1 MKNIPETACSLLW
14 THIAL
19 DMEGDVMPCCRFAV
33 DSTGRQDPRRV
44 PNMGGWRKPG
54 IPNIDNGLHE
64 AFNGPEFQE
73 MRKKMLAG
81 EKLDGCTKCW
91 DIEDSGSMSPRNF
104 WNEKYKHLIGEE
116 PKLKFL
122 EIGFSTHCNLA
133 CRMCSPQYSSKWHNI
148 AFPGTSVTVGFK
160 DYIKKLGTADL
171 SGLETIKFV
180 GGEPMMDK
188 NHDAFILSLEDFGID
203 LSKLQVNYHTNATI
217 RASDKVIDVWKR
229 LRSVL
234 LCLSIDGVGEIN
246 EYQRPGHK
254 WADLDANVD
263 WYKSLGL
270 TNMNLECHTVV
281 TRFNVFHLKEL
292 TEWQA
297 TKGFRDTTFD
307 PTNFPTY
314 LSIRQF
320 DEEKKQRALA
330 YLEEI
335 FGDHKMAG
343 HMRKKLRQEP
353 VLTKQG
359 FPLDEQDEYMIE
371 TMQPLDDYFNQDTR
385 SKL

>member
-19 DMEGDVMPCCRFAV
+19 DMEGDVMPCCRFHV
-33 DSTGRQDPRRV
+33 DSTERQDPRRV

-54 IPNIDNGLHE
+54 IPNIDNGLHQ
-64 AFNGPEFQE
+64 AFTGTEFSE
-73 MRKKMLAG
+73 MREKMLAG
-81 EKLDGCTKCW
+81 KKLDGCTKCW
-91 DIEDSGSMSPRNF
+91 DIEESGSMSPRNF
-104 WNEKYKHLIGEE
+104 WNKRFKHLIGEE

-133 CRMCSPQYSSKWHNI
+133 CRMCSPAYSSKWHNI
-148 AFPGTSVTVGFK
+148 AFPGTSVPVGFK

-171 SGLETIKFV
+171 SGVETIKFV

-188 NHDAFILSLEDFGID
+188 NHDAFILSLEEFGID
-203 LSKLQVNYHTNATI
+203 LSRLQLNYHTNATI
-217 RASDKVIDVWKR
+217 RASAKVLEVWKR
-229 LRSVL
+229 VKKVV
-234 LCLSIDGVGEIN
+234 LCLSIDGVGEVN

-263 WYKSLGL
+263 WYASLGMK
-270 TNMNLECHTVV
+270 NIVMECHTVV
-281 TRFNVFHLKEL
+281 TRFNIFHLKEL

-297 TKGFRDTTFD
+297 TKQFRDTTFD
-307 PTNFPTY
+307 PTNFPVY

-320 DEEKKQRALA
+320 NAEKKQRAVEL
-330 YLEEI
+330 LDEV
-335 FGDHKMAG
+335 FGDADISN
-343 HMRKKLRQEP
+343 HMRKKLQQEP
-353 VLTKQG
+353 VD
-359 FPLDEQDEYMIE
+359 DEDDEYMME
-371 TMQPLDDYFNQDTR
+371 TMKPLDDYFNQDTR